1 MKSNAFNTLMRG
13 LQEARDHAQGK
24 HVPGLRVH
32 HIGVN
37 RNSIATLRIREGMT
51 QAQFAQ
57 LLGTSLG
64 TVRKWESGERSPS
77 GAAARLIQLLEAKPK
92 LVTKTLGVLP
102 VAAKRLPRGSLA
114 AAE

>member
-1 MKSNAFNTLMRG
+1 MKSNAFNKLMQG

-32 HIGVN
+32 HIEVN